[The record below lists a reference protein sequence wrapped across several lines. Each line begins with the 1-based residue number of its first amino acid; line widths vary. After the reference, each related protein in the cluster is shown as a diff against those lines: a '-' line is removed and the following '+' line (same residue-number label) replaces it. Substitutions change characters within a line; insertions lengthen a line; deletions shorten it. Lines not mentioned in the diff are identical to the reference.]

1 MIFSLL
7 SYSCIIIHL
16 FLCYRNLA
24 YGCAF
29 MLFIHQVFPTVFRLG
44 SVSMNTAMIAILAVF
59 VVIRNYKRLAKLPM
73 RYTYILKGLAFPLI
87 CLAVLAPLSFK
98 LQFNS
103 WLQFVVTD
111 LLPGVLILLS
121 IRSLRDF
128 KLMLYT
134 LLGSYILIGIY
145 GIFTYVWHMN
155 PIFTLFNLHYGELQD
170 DYTGIGEE
178 ITRGALTGAAS
189 GNTSGPLPWGQSSL
203 VVLFAACFLPQRY
216 KNGWLANSII
226 ILSVLNCFLCG
237 KRSVILPMILILGYY
252 IFTRY
257 LQSAKGRIKFVM
269 GICML
274 CLFMSYFAPDNGYMK
289 NIKTSLFFW
298 DDRLAEKNDVKGS
311 SKDMRMDQF
320 MYVHAM
326 VQDSP
331 FCGLGL
337 GYPTYYSSHKGR
349 HPVMLGFESIYFSV
363 LVQSG
368 FIGLVIWFLF
378 FYRCYVY
385 TKNAYFYSSDG
396 IMVHSA
402 YLLSLL
408 LTGLQA
414 SLFIYIVYVCLML
427 KSKEIAGCNILPST
441 I

>member
-1 MIFSLL
+1 MI
-7 SYSCIIIHL
+7 
-16 FLCYRNLA
+16 
-24 YGCAF
+24 
-29 MLFIHQVFPTVFRLG
+29 FIHQVFPTVFRLG
-44 SVSMNTAMIAILAVF
+44 NVSMNTAMIAVLAVF
-59 VVIRNYKRLAKLPM
+59 VVIRNYRKMAKLPT
-73 RYTYILKGLAFPLI
+73 RYTYMLKRLAFPLI
-87 CLAVLAPLSFK
+87 CLAALAPLSFK

-111 LLPGVLILLS
+111 LLPGFLILLS

-128 KLMLYT
+128 KVVLYT

-145 GIFTYVWHMN
+145 GILTYVWHMN
-155 PIFTLFNLHYGELQD
+155 PIFTLFNIYYGELQD
-170 DYTGIGEE
+170 NYTGSGEE
-178 ITRGALTGAAS
+178 IIRIIRGALTGAAS

-203 VVLFAACFLPQRY
+203 VVLFAACFLPRGY

-226 ILSVLNCFLCG
+226 ILSTLNCFLCG
-237 KRSVILPMILILGYY
+237 KRSVILPMILVIGYY

-257 LQSAKGRIKFVM
+257 LQSTKGRIKFVM
-269 GICML
+269 GTCMA
-274 CLFMSYFAPDNGYMK
+274 CLFMAYFVPDNGYMK

-311 SKDMRMDQF
+311 SKDMRMEQF

-326 VQDSP
+326 VQGSP

-337 GYPTYYSSHKGR
+337 GYPSYYSSRKGQ

-385 TKNAYFYSSDG
+385 TKKAYFYSLDG
-396 IMVHSA
+396 IMVHGA

-414 SLFIYIVYVCLML
+414 SLFIYVVYVCLML
-427 KSKEIAGCNILPST
+427 KSKETPICNIPPST